1 MSSFFLPSKPP
12 KGDRKRKKA
21 QSNVRWA
28 LIRNVKSLFVK
39 KKKTMGV
46 PQKQQKMP
54 ADNEEIASDSEVEE

>member
-1 MSSFFLPSKPP
+1 MSSFFLPP

-28 LIRNVKSLFVK
+28 LIRNVKSFFVK

-46 PQKQQKMP
+46 PQKQQKKKKMP